1 MGNTM
6 GENQSPLKLQTKAEN
21 EVQLR
26 HIVNYQAF
34 KEAFTRQN
42 ESEIR
47 LLEKFCTARLLIDKG
62 CQQVFINANLHV
74 PQTKNVLRNLPIDV
88 CGTRDGEFVLAFC
101 NTTKPFIDREKLAL
115 LASIH
120 NVKIVL
126 LYPFTANPTT
136 IRHHIPQQYADKIII
151 EQIPWIDDEIED
163 AFQEAIEFI
172 NLLTNQTRVKMLI
185 PLLKQTRSKGEYRL
199 RINPKLVYENLD
211 NLLERNLLH
220 ELSRNE
226 YTLTPIGKQ
235 ILGEYLT
242 FIQRIKNTLRTNKR

>member
-1 MGNTM
+1 MGND
-6 GENQSPLKLQTKAEN
+6 QHVKLLTKAEN

-34 KEAFTRQN
+34 KEAFTRKN
-42 ESEIR
+42 ESEVR
-47 LLEKFCTARLLIDKG
+47 LLEKFCAARHLIETG
-62 CQQVFINANLHV
+62 CSQIFIN
-74 PQTKNVLRNLPIDV
+74 TILRLSPSNNALYNLPVDV
-88 CGTRDGEFVLAFC
+88 CGIQDNDFILAFC
-101 NTTKPFIDREKLAL
+101 QTTAPYTDREKLAL

-120 NVKIVL
+120 NVRIVL
-126 LYPFTANPTT
+126 LYPFTADPTT
-136 IRHHIPQQYADKIII
+136 IRQHIPPQHADKITI
-151 EQIPWIDDEIED
+151 ERIPWIDDKIEA
-163 AFQEAIEFI
+163 AFQEAIELI

-220 ELSRNE
+220 ELPRNE

>member
-1 MGNTM
+1 
-6 GENQSPLKLQTKAEN
+6 
-21 EVQLR
+21 
-26 HIVNYQAF
+26 
-34 KEAFTRQN
+34 
-42 ESEIR
+42 
-47 LLEKFCTARLLIDKG
+47 LLEKFCAARLLIDKG
-62 CQQVFINANLHV
+62 CQQIFINANLHL
-74 PQTKNVLRNLPIDV
+74 PHSEDALQNLPVDV
-88 CGTRDGEFVLAFC
+88 CGTRDSEFILAFC
-101 NTTKPFIDREKLAL
+101 NTSTPFIDQEKLTI

-126 LYPFTANPTT
+126 LYPFTANPAT
-136 IRHHIPQQYADKIII
+136 IRHRIPQKWADKIII

-185 PLLKQTRSKGEYRL
+185 PLLKKTRSKGEYRL

-242 FIQRIKNTLRTNKR
+242 FSQRIKNTLRTNKR

>member
-1 MGNTM
+1 M
-6 GENQSPLKLQTKAEN
+6 GENQFQLKLQTKAEN

-34 KEAFTRQN
+34 KDAFNKQN
-42 ESEIR
+42 ETEIQ
-47 LLEKFCTARLLIDKG
+47 LLEKFCAVRLLIDKG
-62 CQQVFINANLHV
+62 CQQIFINASLHIPNTVDALQNLHV
-74 PQTKNVLRNLPIDV
+74 DV
-88 CGTRDGEFVLAFC
+88 YGSRGSEFILAFC
-101 NTTKPFIDREKLAL
+101 NTTTPLVDREKLAL
-115 LASIH
+115 LASIQ

-126 LYPFTANPTT
+126 LYPFTTNPTI
-136 IRHHIPQQYADKIII
+136 IRHHIPQKYSDKIII

-163 AFQEAIEFI
+163 SFQEAIEFI

>member
-1 MGNTM
+1 M
-6 GENQSPLKLQTKAEN
+6 GESQPPLKLQTKAEN

-34 KEAFTRQN
+34 KEAFTRHN
-42 ESEIR
+42 ESEVR
-47 LLEKFCTARLLIDKG
+47 LLEKFCAARLLIEKG
-62 CQQVFINANLHV
+62 CQQVFINANLHL
-74 PQTKNVLRNLPIDV
+74 PLTSDTLQNLPVDV
-88 CGTRDGEFVLAFC
+88 CGTRDSDFILAFC
-101 NTTKPFIDREKLAL
+101 NTTAPITDREKLAL

-126 LYPFTANPTT
+126 LYPFTADPAT
-136 IRHHIPQQYADKIII
+136 IQHHIPNKYADKIMI

-163 AFQEAIEFI
+163 AFQEAIELI

-199 RINPKLVYENLD
+199 RINPKLVYENLN

>member
-1 MGNTM
+1 M

-26 HIVNYQAF
+26 HIMNYQAF

-47 LLEKFCTARLLIDKG
+47 LLEKFCAARLLIDKG

-74 PQTKNVLRNLPIDV
+74 PQTKNALQNLPIDV

-101 NTTKPFIDREKLAL
+101 NTTKPLIDREKLAL

>member
-1 MGNTM
+1 M
-6 GENQSPLKLQTKAEN
+6 GESQQPLKLQTKAEN
-21 EVQLR
+21 EVHLR

-34 KEAFTRQN
+34 KEAFTRHN
-42 ESEIR
+42 ESEVQ
-47 LLEKFCTARLLIDKG
+47 LLEKFCAARLLIEKG
-62 CQQVFINANLHV
+62 CQQVFINANLHL
-74 PQTKNVLRNLPIDV
+74 PATPNTIQNLSVDV
-88 CGTRDGEFVLAFC
+88 CGTRDNDFILAFC
-101 NTTKPFIDREKLAL
+101 HTTAPFTDREKLAL

-126 LYPFTANPTT
+126 LYPFTADSAT
-136 IRHHIPQQYADKIII
+136 IRHHIPTKYADKIII

-163 AFQEAIEFI
+163 AFQEAIELI

-220 ELSRNE
+220 EFSRNE

-242 FIQRIKNTLRTNKR
+242 FIQRIKNTLKKK